1 MNGFKK
7 WFETFLTEKNLPY
20 ESWELISKNGKLNI
34 IDTDVVIEHVKIAP
48 NHEQKQIKEMMV
60 KIDFRN
66 GNINHFFKRLAEA
79 MVQDM

>member
-48 NHEQKQIKEMMV
+48 NHESKK
-60 KIDFRN
+60 
-66 GNINHFFKRLAEA
+66 
-79 MVQDM
+79 